1 MFGFGQDILGRYTD
15 RLIKYTKLNEYAQE
29 PTRGSAAA
37 AGYDLYAAISDSV
50 TIPAH
55 STVKIGTGLAFE
67 LPENTFAAIFARS
80 GLATKQGLRPAN
92 CVGVCDS
99 DYRGEYI
106 VALHNDTDEE
116 KVIEPNERIAQMV
129 LMPYIPMMFEE
140 VESLEAT
147 ERGEGG
153 FGSTGK

>member
-1 MFGFGQDILGRYTD
+1 MFGIDILGRYD
-15 RLIKYTKLNEYAQE
+15 AKLIKYTKLNEYAQE

-37 AGYDLYAAISDSV
+37 AGYDLYAAIENPMA
-50 TIPAH
+50 IPAH
-55 STVKIGTGLAFE
+55 STVKVGTGLAFE

-92 CVGVCDS
+92 CVGICDS